1 MMLLFL
7 QTCSALYNMGR
18 MIGAMDMRKWDLDE
32 IERLTVYIIQSR
44 QKMET
49 ELNRLKRYQEDFNDP
64 KIRN

>member
-1 MMLLFL
+1 
-7 QTCSALYNMGR
+7 MGR

-64 KIRN
+64 KSATNSHGD

>member
-1 MMLLFL
+1 
-7 QTCSALYNMGR
+7 
-18 MIGAMDMRKWDLDE
+18 MRKWDLDE

>member
-1 MMLLFL
+1 
-7 QTCSALYNMGR
+7 MGR
-18 MIGAMDMRKWDLDE
+18 MIGAMDMRKWNLDE